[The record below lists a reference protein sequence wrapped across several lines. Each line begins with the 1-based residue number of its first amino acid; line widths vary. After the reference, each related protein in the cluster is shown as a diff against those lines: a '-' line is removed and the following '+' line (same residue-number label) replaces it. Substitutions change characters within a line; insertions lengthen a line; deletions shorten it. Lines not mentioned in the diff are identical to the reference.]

1 MAPDHTYTVL
11 PRPLPAETNL
21 SAYVCVSAHLN
32 QEREKRVVF
41 LTARVHPGESPASFI
56 CQGKTL
62 SRLDTHIHS
71 PMMS

>member
-1 MAPDHTYTVL
+1 MAPDHTHTIL
-11 PRPLPAETNL
+11 PGPLPAESNL
-21 SAYVCVSAHLN
+21 SAFMCVCISAHLN

-62 SRLDTHIHS
+62 SRLDTQTQGR
-71 PMMS
+71 